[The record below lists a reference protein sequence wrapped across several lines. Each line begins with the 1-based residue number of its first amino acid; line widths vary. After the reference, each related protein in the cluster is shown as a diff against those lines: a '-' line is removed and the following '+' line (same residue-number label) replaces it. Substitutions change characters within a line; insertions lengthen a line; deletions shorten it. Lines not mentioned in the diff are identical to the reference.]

1 MQKRKKKDQNGTL
14 DKINQMEK
22 KAVLQELWNKKI
34 DVEYNKMTEL
44 NFLISN
50 YSK

>member
-1 MQKRKKKDQNGTL
+1 
-14 DKINQMEK
+14 MEK

-34 DVEYNKMTEL
+34 DVKDSKMTER

-50 YSK
+50 HST

>member
-1 MQKRKKKDQNGTL
+1 
-14 DKINQMEK
+14 MEK

-34 DVEYNKMTEL
+34 DVEDSKETEL

-50 YSK
+50 HST

>member
-1 MQKRKKKDQNGTL
+1 MVHQTKS
-14 DKINQMEK
+14 IMEK

-34 DVEYNKMTEL
+34 DVEYSKMTEL

-50 YSK
+50 HSKRKYINPTN